1 MLGNVLS
8 HVGDFV
14 QDIAQSWLVWHMTR
28 SPFLLGLVSFFDT
41 VPRLFFGIIGGAL
54 ADRIDRRRLMMWT
67 QTMAM
72 TQAFVYWIAVY
83 YDFIRFWHVL
93 LLCLFLGAVNSV
105 NQIARQ
111 SLINTMVPKE
121 DLLNAIALQSSA
133 MNGAKIIGPSLGGI
147 FIALVG
153 IAGCFFIN
161 AVSFLAIIA
170 SLLLMNFAP
179 GEKKVEKAG
188 MWTEIQEGFRYVKT
202 SHGMLAIFFLSY
214 VVALMGA
221 PYARFL
227 PAVATN
233 ILHVGPAGYGF
244 LMGAPGVG
252 AASAALFLAYL
263 DITPTI
269 LLIAS
274 CALGFSF
281 SIAFFAFSQSFFLSL
296 GLLTLI
302 GFFFMGFR
310 ALANTAIMTEAPP
323 DLLGRVLS
331 LFFLDR
337 GLLSLGALFIG
348 GTASF
353 VGVPWA
359 FVTAASLCVLTAAP
373 IAFAAW
379 KKQAHAVALSTP
391 E

>member
-1 MLGNVLS
+1 
-8 HVGDFV
+8 
-14 QDIAQSWLVWHMTR
+14 MTR
-28 SPFLLGLVSFFDT
+28 SPFLLGLVGFFDT
-41 VPRLFFGIIGGAL
+41 VPRLFFGVIGGAL

-72 TQAFVYWIAVY
+72 AQAFVYWIAVY
-83 YDFIRFWHVL
+83 FDFIRFWHVL

-153 IAGCFFIN
+153 VAGCFFIN
-161 AVSFLAIIA
+161 AVSFIAIIA

-179 GEKKVEKAG
+179 ADKRVEKAG

-202 SHGMLAIFFLSY
+202 SQGMLAVFFLSY

-263 DITPTI
+263 DITPAV

-281 SIAFFAFSQSFFLSL
+281 SIALFAFSQNFILSL
-296 GLLTLI
+296 LLLTLI

-310 ALANTAIMTEAPP
+310 ALANTAIMSEAPP
-323 DLLGRVLS
+323 DLLGRILS

-348 GTASF
+348 GTASV

-359 FVTAASLCVLTAAP
+359 FVVAASLCVLTAAP
-373 IAFAAW
+373 IALAAW
-379 KKQAHAVALSTP
+379 KKQAAPVALSTL

>member
-1 MLGNVLS
+1 
-8 HVGDFV
+8 
-14 QDIAQSWLVWHMTR
+14 MTR
-28 SPFLLGLVSFFDT
+28 SPFLLGLVGFFDT
-41 VPRLFFGIIGGAL
+41 VPRLFFGVIGGAL

-72 TQAFVYWIAVY
+72 IQAFVYWIAVY
-83 YDFIRFWHVL
+83 FDFIRFWHVL

-161 AVSFLAIIA
+161 AVSFIAIIA
-170 SLLLMNFAP
+170 SLFLMTFAP
-179 GEKKVEKAG
+179 TDKKVEKAG
-188 MWTEIQEGFRYVKT
+188 MWTEIQQGFRYVKA

-263 DITPTI
+263 DITPAV

-281 SIAFFAFSQSFFLSL
+281 SIALFAFSQSFILSL
-296 GLLTLI
+296 LLLTLI

-323 DLLGRVLS
+323 DLLGRILS

-348 GTASF
+348 GTASV

-359 FVTAASLCVLTAAP
+359 FVIAASLCVLTASP

-379 KKQAHAVALSTP
+379 KKQAVPVALSTV

>member
-1 MLGNVLS
+1 
-8 HVGDFV
+8 
-14 QDIAQSWLVWHMTR
+14 MTG

-41 VPRLFFGIIGGAL
+41 VPRLFFGVIGGAL
-54 ADRIDRRRLMMWT
+54 ADRIDRRRLMVWT

-72 TQAFVYWIAVY
+72 IQAFVYWIAVY
-83 YDFIRFWHVL
+83 FEFIRFWHVL
-93 LLCLFLGAVNSV
+93 LLCLVLGAVNSV

-111 SLINTMVPKE
+111 SLVNTLVPKE

-153 IAGCFFIN
+153 VAGCFFIN
-161 AVSFLAIIA
+161 AVSFFAIIA
-170 SLLLMNFAP
+170 SLFLMDLPP
-179 GEKKVEKAG
+179 GQKKAEKAG
-188 MWTEIQEGFRYVKT
+188 MWTEIQEGYRYVKT
-202 SHGMLAIFFLSY
+202 RHGMLAIFFLSY

-252 AASAALFLAYL
+252 ATTAALFLAYL
-263 DITPTI
+263 DITPAV

-274 CALGFSF
+274 CALGFSL
-281 SIAFFAFSQSFFLSL
+281 SIALFAFSQSFVLSL
-296 GLLTLI
+296 GLLTLV

-348 GTASF
+348 GTASI

-359 FVTAASLCVLTAAP
+359 FVVASSLCVLTAAP

-379 KKQAHAVALSTP
+379 KKQASDAAILLQ
-391 E
+391 